1 MIVIPPAPDNPKLNC
16 APPVLEQLTVNS
28 PLSVPVYVPALVKKV
43 GVPEPAIS
51 SVPPPKATE
60 KLLETFPVPLVVDK
74 VPEVEEVPKVNVFKL
89 FPNALVKLLIET
101 VPWAIVSD
109 LLAPPKVFVLLKV
122 TVPAPTFVKLF
133 APETTPLSVVFP
145 DPPTLASDPKA
156 TVPAQVVP
164 VPLEFIRAPPL
175 EIPVP
180 LIVNPS
186 VADEVSENPF
196 ISKTPLE
203 VIDVPAPVVPNGPL
217 LLAVELAPNLKVP
230 FAFTVVNPVNVFVP
244 ESVTEVP
251 EAPPTL
257 TTFAKEVAVE
267 LVLIPSEIIPDIE
280 ELLDPLN
287 PYPNRN
293 PSPAECPKFV
303 NDPFFQKEL
312 AFESPKV

>member
-1 MIVIPPAPDNPKLNC
+1 M
-16 APPVLEQLTVNS
+16 
-28 PLSVPVYVPALVKKV
+28 
-43 GVPEPAIS
+43 
-51 SVPPPKATE
+51 
-60 KLLETFPVPLVVDK
+60 
-74 VPEVEEVPKVNVFKL
+74 
-89 FPNALVKLLIET
+89 IET

-133 APETTPLSVVFP
+133 APETIPLSVVLP
-145 DPPTLASDPKA
+145 DPPTLASEPKA
-156 TVPAQVVP
+156 TVPAQVEL
-164 VPLEFIRAPPL
+164 VPLELISAPPL

-180 LIVNPS
+180 FMVKDS
-186 VADEVSENPF
+186 VAVEVSENPF
-196 ISKTPLE
+196 MFKTPPE
-203 VIDVPAPVVPNGPL
+203 VIVVPAPVVPKGPL
-217 LLAVELAPNLKVP
+217 ALVEELTPSRKVP
-230 FAFTVVNPVNVFVP
+230 LAFTVVAPVYVLAP
-244 ESVTEVP
+244 ESVTDVP

-267 LVLIPSEIIPDIE
+267 FVLIPSEIIPDIE

-287 PYPNRN
+287 PYPKRS